1 MSSPN
6 KKRAGRPKLTPEEKA
21 LTTEERKALREL
33 QKEQAE
39 LDKEARKAEILEAK
53 RRVKEEKELKAYEN
67 KMNRRGS
74 FLTDK
79 DREELVKRKDA
90 NTLARQSN
98 AAIVNQMMTELL
110 EHPKTPKVINKI
122 MQAALDDDHK
132 GQTTAWKII
141 ADRVLP
147 TSYFE
152 NDKDGNAK
160 SAISITITGVG
171 TETEI
176 KNDDAIDG
184 EYTEN

>member
-1 MSSPN
+1 MS
-6 KKRAGRPKLTPEEKA
+6 KGRGRPKLTEEEKA
-21 LTTEERKALREL
+21 EREK
-33 QKEQAE
+33 
-39 LDKEARKAEILEAK
+39 ARKAGINPNGGFLSAKDREAIAK
-53 RRVKEEKELKAYEN
+53 RREN
-67 KMNRRGS
+67 
-74 FLTDK
+74 
-79 DREELVKRKDA
+79 

-132 GQTTAWKII
+132 GQATAWKII

-152 NDKDGNAK
+152 KDKDGNAK

-184 EYTEN
+184 EYTEG